1 MNTPRRSGERPAE
14 GGRMTEQTN
23 KATEEIAREQL
34 RLTGMVEQD
43 QKLAMVAINA
53 FVTAFELLRQQV
65 A

>member
-1 MNTPRRSGERPAE
+1 MPRRSGERPAE
-14 GGRMTEQTN
+14 GGRMTEET
-23 KATEEIAREQL
+23 KRTEEIAREQL

>member
-1 MNTPRRSGERPAE
+1 
-14 GGRMTEQTN
+14 MTEET
-23 KATEEIAREQL
+23 KRTEEIAREQL
-34 RLTGMVEQD
+34 QLAGMVEQD